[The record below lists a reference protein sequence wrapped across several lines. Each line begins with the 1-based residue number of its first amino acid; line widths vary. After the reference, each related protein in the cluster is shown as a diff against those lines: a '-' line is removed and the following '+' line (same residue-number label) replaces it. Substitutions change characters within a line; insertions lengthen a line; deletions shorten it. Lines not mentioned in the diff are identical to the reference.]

1 MSTLYRVVGKRS
13 LDAVVSAAALLVL
26 TPLLLLIGIAIKLE
40 DGGKAIFRQR
50 RIGRNGA
57 PFVLFKFRSMPENV
71 GDLPSDAATTLRIT
85 RVGRVLR
92 RSNLDELPQL
102 FNILRGDM
110 SLVGPRP
117 ALISQDELIRLRSES
132 GADHVRPGLTGLAQV
147 TSYDGMPV
155 AEKARLDAQYVND
168 ISFGTDLSLIWR
180 TLGYVRRPPPVY

>member
-132 GADHVRPGLTGLAQV
+132 GADQVRPGLTGLAQV

-155 AEKARLDAQYVND
+155 AEKARRDAQYMND

-180 TLGYVRRPPPVY
+180 TLGYLRRPPPVY